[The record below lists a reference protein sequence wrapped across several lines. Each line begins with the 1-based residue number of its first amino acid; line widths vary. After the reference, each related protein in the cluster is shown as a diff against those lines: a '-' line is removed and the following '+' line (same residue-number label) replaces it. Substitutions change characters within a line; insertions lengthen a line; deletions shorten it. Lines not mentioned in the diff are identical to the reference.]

1 MKTLIVAEKPSVA
14 ADIAQAL
21 GGFTRRGGYFE
32 RSDLLVA
39 SARGH
44 LVQLGVRKDDDPG
57 FNLARLPI
65 IPQRFALEALPDS
78 KQVLDLLRQLAGRP
92 DVDRLINACDA
103 GREGELIFRL
113 IVEYLRVRK
122 PIERMWLQTMT
133 ATGIKQAYAHR
144 RSDADMRPLAA
155 AARSRAEADW
165 LVGVNAT
172 RALTKANLVA
182 PGELVSA
189 GRVQTPTLALLV
201 DREQEIRT
209 FEPRDF
215 WEVIATLSVAAG
227 SWQAKWFDPA
237 FKPSGDPAARA
248 DRTFDRAVAE
258 GVQRA
263 CSGIAPSSVADTSK
277 PVRRHPP
284 KLFDLTT
291 LQRAANSR
299 YGFSAKS
306 TLSLAQALYE
316 QHKVLTYPRT
326 DSNHLPEDYPPKVAQ
341 VLKLLPEHFQPFAQA
356 ILSHGWVT
364 PRHPVFDN
372 RKISDHFAIIPT
384 GKAPAGLSEA
394 EGRIYDLVV
403 RRFLAAFHPAAEYL
417 ETTRL
422 AEIAGH
428 RFRATGRV
436 LVSAG
441 WLAVYG
447 GEAAAIEKEKGKD
460 ADKEPVNLP
469 AMRPG
474 EPVSNDAITVRA
486 GQTTPPP
493 RFTEASLLAAM
504 ENAGKLV
511 DDDALAAAM
520 KERGLGTPATR
531 ANTIEELLSEKK
543 HYLERYKKELVPTEK
558 GIRLIQALR
567 ENGLV
572 ALASPELTGDW
583 ESRLARIERGQETRE
598 AFMAGI
604 ATTTQDL
611 VERIRA
617 KAVATPAGAVG
628 GGTDTDIACCC
639 GQARLQ
645 ERPKSWGCP
654 SCGLTIWKEIAG
666 RKTRKT
672 DVKALCKAGHTP
684 VLDGF
689 TSKAGKKF
697 SAALRL
703 VASPGGGKVEFVF
716 DDRKPTPDHS
726 SHQGLSRQRQ
736 RDAGGRGNGSLGQ
749 AAPRVR
755 ARRTATSDRS
765 RDGGE
770 GFEPPY

>member
-57 FNLARLPI
+57 FNLARLPV

-78 KQVLDLLRQLAGRP
+78 RQVLELLRQLASRP
-92 DVDRLINACDA
+92 DVDRLVNACDA

-113 IVEYLRVRK
+113 IVEYLRLRK

-133 ATGIKQAYAHR
+133 STGIKQAYAHR
-144 RSDADMRPLAA
+144 RSDADMRALAA

-237 FKPSGDPAARA
+237 FKPGDDPAARA

-258 GVQRA
+258 AVQQA
-263 CSGIAPSSVADTSK
+263 CSGVAPSSVEDSSK

-284 KLFDLTT
+284 KLYDLTT
-291 LQRAANSR
+291 LQRDANAR
-299 YGFSAKS
+299 YGLSAKT
-306 TLSLAQALYE
+306 TLALAQALYE
-316 QHKVLTYPRT
+316 RHKVLTYPRT
-326 DSNHLPEDYPPKVAQ
+326 DSNHLPEDYPAKVAK
-341 VLKLLPEHFQPFAQA
+341 VLQLLPESFQPFAQA
-356 ILSHGWVT
+356 ILNHGWAT

-384 GKAPAGLSEA
+384 GKAPADLSEA
-394 EGRIYDLVV
+394 EGRIYELVV

-422 AEIAGH
+422 AVIAGH

-447 GEAAAIEKEKGKD
+447 GEAAAVGKEKDKGKD

-474 EPVSNDAITVRA
+474 EPVSNDAVTVRT

-504 ENAGKLV
+504 ENAGRLV

-531 ANTIEELLSEKK
+531 ANTIEELLSQKK
-543 HYLERYKKELVPTEK
+543 HYIERHRKELVPTEK

-572 ALASPELTGDW
+572 SLASPELTGEW

-604 ATTTQDL
+604 ASTTQDL
-611 VERIRA
+611 VQRIRA
-617 KAVATPAGAVG
+617 KAVATPAGSGSG
-628 GGTDTDIACCC
+628 GGTDTDIPCRC

-645 ERPKSWGCP
+645 ERPRSWSCP
-654 SCGLTIWKEIAG
+654 NCGLTVWKEIAG

-672 DVKALCKAGHTP
+672 DVKALCKAGHTA

-689 TSKAGKKF
+689 TSKAGNKF

-703 VASPGGGKVEFVF
+703 VAGPGGGKVEFAF
-716 DDRKPTPDHS
+716 DDPKPAPNDGAA
-726 SHQGLSRQRQ
+726 QAPSRRHR
-736 RDAGGRGNGSLGQ
+736 RDAGEPGNGR
-749 AAPRVR
+749 P
-755 ARRTATSDRS
+755 S
-765 RDGGE
+765 R
-770 GFEPPY
+770 PALR

>member
-1 MKTLIVAEKPSVA
+1 MKTLIVAEKASVA

-32 RSDLLVA
+32 RGDLLVA

-44 LVQLGVRKDDDPG
+44 LVQLGVRKEDDPG
-57 FNLARLPI
+57 FNLVQLPV
-65 IPQRFALEALPDS
+65 IPQRFALEALPES
-78 KQVLDLLRQLAGRP
+78 KPVLDPLRQLAGRP

-113 IVEYLRVRK
+113 IVEFLRVRK

-144 RSDADMRPLAA
+144 RSDADMRALAA

-227 SWQAKWFDPA
+227 SWQAKWFDPT
-237 FKPSGDPAARA
+237 FKPNGDPAARA

-258 GVQRA
+258 AMKQA
-263 CSGIAPSSVADTSK
+263 CSGVAPSSVTDTSK

-291 LQRAANSR
+291 LQRAANAR
-299 YGFSAKS
+299 FGFSAKT
-306 TLSLAQALYE
+306 TLALAQALYE

-326 DSNHLPEDYPPKVAQ
+326 DSNHLPEDYPAKVAQ
-341 VLKLLPEHFQPFAQA
+341 VLKLLPQTFQPFAQA
-356 ILSHGWVT
+356 VLGHGWVT

-372 RKISDHFAIIPT
+372 GKITDHFAIIPP

-394 EGRIYDLVV
+394 EGRIYDMVV

-417 ETTRL
+417 ETVRL

-436 LVSAG
+436 LVSPG

-447 GEAAAIEKEKGKD
+447 GEAVATGKDKGKD
-460 ADKEPVNLP
+460 TDKEVQSLP
-469 AMRPG
+469 AMLPG
-474 EPVSNDAITVRA
+474 EPVSNDAVTVRA

-504 ENAGKLV
+504 ENAGRLV

-531 ANTIEELLSEKK
+531 ANTIEELLSQKK
-543 HYLERYKKELVPTEK
+543 HYVERHKKELVPTEK

-583 ESRLARIERGQETRE
+583 ESRLTRIERGQETRE

-604 ATTTQDL
+604 ASTTQDL

-617 KAVATPAGAVG
+617 KAVAGPAGAVG
-628 GGTDTDIACCC
+628 GGTDTDIGCCC

-672 DVKALCKAGHTP
+672 DARALCKAGHTP

-703 VASPGGGKVEFVF
+703 VAGPAGGKIAFDF

-726 SHQGLSRQRQ
+726 SHQGLSRQHQ
-736 RDAGGRGNGSLGQ
+736 RNAGGRGNGSL
-749 AAPRVR
+749 AHATPRVR
-755 ARRTATSDRS
+755 ARRTATGGRS
-765 RDGGE
+765 RDGDGD
-770 GFEPPY
+770 FEPPY

>member
-1 MKTLIVAEKPSVA
+1 
-14 ADIAQAL
+14 
-21 GGFTRRGGYFE
+21 
-32 RSDLLVA
+32 
-39 SARGH
+39 
-44 LVQLGVRKDDDPG
+44 
-57 FNLARLPI
+57 
-65 IPQRFALEALPDS
+65 
-78 KQVLDLLRQLAGRP
+78 
-92 DVDRLINACDA
+92 
-103 GREGELIFRL
+103 
-113 IVEYLRVRK
+113 LRVRK

-133 ATGIKQAYAHR
+133 STGIKQAYAHR

-227 SWQAKWFDPA
+227 AWQAKWFDPA
-237 FKPSGDPAARA
+237 FKPNGDPAARA
-248 DRTFDRAVAE
+248 DRTFDRTVAE
-258 GVQRA
+258 TVQQA
-263 CSGIAPSSVADTSK
+263 CSGVAPSSVTDTSK

-291 LQRAANSR
+291 LQRAANAR
-299 YGFSAKS
+299 YGLSAKT
-306 TLSLAQALYE
+306 TLAVAQALYE

-326 DSNHLPEDYPPKVAQ
+326 DSNHLPEDYPAKVAQ
-341 VLKLLPEHFQPFAQA
+341 VLKLLPENFQPFAQA
-356 ILSHGWVT
+356 ILSQGWVT
-364 PRHPVFDN
+364 AGHSVFDN
-372 RKISDHFAIIPT
+372 RKISDHFTIIPT

-394 EGRIYDLVV
+394 ESRIHDMVV

-436 LVSAG
+436 LVSPG
-441 WLAVYG
+441 WLVVYG
-447 GEAAAIEKEKGKD
+447 GDAAAFGKEKGKD
-460 ADKEPVNLP
+460 ADKEVQSLP
-469 AMRPG
+469 ALRPG
-474 EPVSNDAITVRA
+474 EPVSNDAVTVRA

-531 ANTIEELLSEKK
+531 ANTIEDLLSEKK
-543 HYLERYKKELVPTEK
+543 HYVERHKKELVPTEK
-558 GIRLIQALR
+558 GVRLIQALR

-604 ATTTQDL
+604 AGTTQDL

-617 KAVATPAGAVG
+617 KAVAAPAGAVS
-628 GGTDTDIACCC
+628 GGTDTDIGCCC

-654 SCGLTIWKEIAG
+654 SCGLTIWKGIAG

-672 DVKALCKAGHTP
+672 DVRALCKAGHTV
-684 VLDGF
+684 VLEGF

-703 VASPGGGKVEFVF
+703 VAGPGGGKVEFAFARPQRPSPRSVPTASARCRRAGEWTLRSCGTARASAAYF
-716 DDRKPTPDHS
+716 HRWPTPTWRCR
-726 SHQGLSRQRQ
+726 L
-736 RDAGGRGNGSLGQ
+736 
-749 AAPRVR
+749 
-755 ARRTATSDRS
+755 
-765 RDGGE
+765 
-770 GFEPPY
+770 

>member
-1 MKTLIVAEKPSVA
+1 MKSLIVAEKPSVA
-14 ADIAQAL
+14 ADIAHAL
-21 GGFTRRGGYFE
+21 GGFTRRGKYFE
-32 RSDLLVA
+32 RGDLLVA

-44 LVQLGVRKDDDPG
+44 LVQLGVRKEDDPG
-57 FNLARLPI
+57 FNLARLPV

-78 KQVLDLLRQLAGRP
+78 KQALDLLRQLAGRP

-172 RALTKANLVA
+172 RALTKANIVA

-201 DREQEIRT
+201 DREDEIRS

-215 WEVIATLSVAAG
+215 WEVVASLSVAAG
-227 SWQAKWFDPA
+227 AWQAKWFDPA
-237 FKPSGDPAARA
+237 FKPGGDPAARA

-258 GVQRA
+258 GVQQA
-263 CSGIAPSSVADTSK
+263 CRGVVPSSVTDSSK
-277 PVRRHPP
+277 PVRRSPP

-291 LQRAANSR
+291 LQRTANAR
-299 YGFSAKS
+299 YGFSAKT

-326 DSNHLPEDYPPKVAQ
+326 DSNHLPEDYPAKVAQ
-341 VLKLLPEHFQPFAQA
+341 VLKLLPQPFEPFAQA
-356 ILSHGWVT
+356 ILGNGWVT
-364 PRHPVFDN
+364 QRHPVFDN
-372 RKISDHFAIIPT
+372 RRISDHFAIIPT
-384 GKAPAGLSEA
+384 GKAPTGLTEA

-422 AEIAGH
+422 AKIAGH
-428 RFRATGRV
+428 HFRTTGRV
-436 LVSAG
+436 LVSPG
-441 WLAVYG
+441 WLVVYG
-447 GEAAAIEKEKGKD
+447 GEAAAVAKGKNAEQD
-460 ADKEPVNLP
+460 VQMLP

-474 EPVSNDAITVRA
+474 EPVSNDAITIRA
-486 GQTTPPP
+486 GRTTPPP

-504 ENAGKLV
+504 ENAGRLV
-511 DDDALAAAM
+511 DDEALAAAM

-531 ANTIEELLSEKK
+531 ANTIEELLSQRKR
-543 HYLERYKKELVPTEK
+543 YIERSGKELTPTDK
-558 GIRLIQALR
+558 GIELIRALR
-567 ENGLV
+567 DNGLV

-583 ESRLARIERGQETRE
+583 ESRLARIERGQDTRK

-604 ATTTQDL
+604 AGTTQEL

-617 KAVATPAGAVG
+617 KAVAGTGTAAAAGSGVA
-628 GGTDTDIACCC
+628 TDIACRC
-639 GQARLQ
+639 GQASLQ
-645 ERPKSWGCP
+645 ELPRSWSCP
-654 SCGLTIWKEIAG
+654 VCGLTIWKEIAS
-666 RKTRKT
+666 RKTRKA
-672 DVKALCKAGHTP
+672 DVRALCKSGQTA

-703 VASPGGGKVEFVF
+703 AAGDEGAKVELSFEA
-716 DDRKPTPDHS
+716 RPPDSGHGPR
-726 SHQGLSRQRQ
+726 QAPLRQRPAP
-736 RDAGGRGNGSLGQ
+736 AGGHRNGS
-749 AAPRVR
+749 RRR
-755 ARRTATSDRS
+755 A
-765 RDGGE
+765 
-770 GFEPPY
+770 